1 MPASQPASQI
11 TWSRFRKARLQ
22 TDWKLNECPMILINV
37 CPSRFDWK
45 LNVFPM
51 WLINVFPSRFDG
63 KWNECPIIL
72 INVCPYI
79 FDWKLNECPMILIN
93 VCPSRFDRKLN
104 ECPMRLINVCPLD
117 VPTPPPPC
125 SRFLINSTYY
135 TFRPPPFQPI
145 LSRCTHLSPTLF
157 KVFYKFDLLPAPLSA
172 HNVSMYHIP
181 RPC

>member
-1 MPASQPASQI
+1 
-11 TWSRFRKARLQ
+11 
-22 TDWKLNECPMILINV
+22 
-37 CPSRFDWK
+37 
-45 LNVFPM
+45 
-51 WLINVFPSRFDG
+51 
-63 KWNECPIIL
+63 
-72 INVCPYI
+72 
-79 FDWKLNECPMILIN
+79 MILIN

-135 TFRPPPFQPI
+135 TFRPPPFHPI

-172 HNVSMYHIP
+172 HNVSMYHLPPTLLKVFDKFDILYLLHGP
-181 RPC
+181 ISAHTVSMYSHLPHLVQGFL